1 MKIFICKLNC
11 WCHPKGAIVSLAFNR
26 GHAVKLM
33 NKKLE
38 AAGHDPLPKNKDH
51 VVEEID
57 PEDHKKGYVELGFGE

>member
-1 MKIFICKLNC
+1 MAPDSPFES
-11 WCHPKGAIVSLAFNR
+11 ATEFA